1 MSSVSS
7 SPKLFGS
14 RSASEPPSSGSCLGF
29 GASGGRGAGYCRG
42 GSSGGRSALRSS
54 TRVTRPVLP

>member
-14 RSASEPPSSGSCLGF
+14 RSASEPPSSGSVLGF
-29 GASGGRGAGYCRG
+29 GASGGRGAGDRPG
-42 GSSGGRSALRSS
+42 GAPRPDSGAY
-54 TRVTRPVLP
+54 VCAE